1 MSLLEWL
8 ANEYRR
14 FGCALE
20 FVTNK
25 SQEGSQFCTG
35 MSDGPPRS
43 LNQHARTFEKLVSR
57 TKFEYEDE
65 HGKYTTLRPGFFCK
79 KIGPDVL
86 LFPLRTVA
94 VRQETSTAWRGVRCS
109 GVGVGGDAWK
119 QRAVPN
125 SNYVVPM
132 DDKFSSSSITRPLIE
147 ILRDLNKKIPDNIVK
162 SHGPG
167 SNAASSGFIPWY
179 HANRMLSFYAP
190 GWCGEVRDV
199 IYSENGS
206 VTVVYRL
213 TIRGS
218 DGEAHREST
227 GTVTMTD
234 NRIDDPVAAA
244 EELAF
249 CRACDGDLKDD
260 SVVSAPLVDETATTL
275 SESLGDEG
283 KQRPFHR
290 WLSSTRENADLSLYW
305 WLSETGN
312 NGLACGLIKRHEPG
326 IRSRKCRYRLWR
338 IMRRERQDGDETVWR
353 FTGLWSQSQ
362 KKEFTGPWSLLMG
375 LWSLVTGVKQKT
387 EFTGLWNLVSVVFGV
402 LVFEC

>member
-1 MSLLEWL
+1 MS
-8 ANEYRR
+8 
-14 FGCALE
+14 
-20 FVTNK
+20 
-25 SQEGSQFCTG
+25 SQIQTSTTVFRNSPPSTASQ
-35 MSDGPPRS
+35 R
-43 LNQHARTFEKLVSR
+43 
-57 TKFEYEDE
+57 
-65 HGKYTTLRPGFFCK
+65 
-79 KIGPDVL
+79 

-119 QRAVPN
+119 KRAVPN

-179 HANRMLSFYAP
+179 SPLTFVVDCCCCCFLICEFLDLLSLFRYHANRMLSFYAP

-234 NRIDDPVAAA
+234 NHIDDPVAAA

-249 CRACDGDLKDD
+249 CRACARFGLG
-260 SVVSAPLVDETATTL
+260 LYL
-275 SESLGDEG
+275 YHES
-283 KQRPFHR
+283 
-290 WLSSTRENADLSLYW
+290 
-305 WLSETGN
+305 
-312 NGLACGLIKRHEPG
+312 
-326 IRSRKCRYRLWR
+326 
-338 IMRRERQDGDETVWR
+338 
-353 FTGLWSQSQ
+353 
-362 KKEFTGPWSLLMG
+362 
-375 LWSLVTGVKQKT
+375 
-387 EFTGLWNLVSVVFGV
+387 
-402 LVFEC
+402 